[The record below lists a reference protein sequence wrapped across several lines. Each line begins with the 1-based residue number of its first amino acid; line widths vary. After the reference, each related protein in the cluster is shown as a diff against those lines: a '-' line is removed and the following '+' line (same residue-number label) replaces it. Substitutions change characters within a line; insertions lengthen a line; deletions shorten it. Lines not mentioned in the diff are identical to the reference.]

1 MKIESFT
8 LEERIQTECF
18 IWHWN
23 TYPQERGLLH
33 ANNNN
38 SENAIKGNKNKA
50 MGVVAGV
57 ADMEYCKNGKTYFIE
72 FKRPGQSQSSKQVV
86 FEELV
91 KAEGFCYELITS
103 FDEFVSLIKK
113 IRNES

>member
-1 MKIESFT
+1 MKKGDFA
-8 LEERIQTECF
+8 LEERIQSQCF
-18 IWHWN
+18 VWHWN

-38 SENAIKGNKNKA
+38 SENAIKGNRNKA
-50 MGVVAGV
+50 LGVVPGV
-57 ADMEYCKNGKTYFIE
+57 ADMEYCKNGKTCFIE
-72 FKRPGQSQSSKQVV
+72 FKRPGQSQSPKQVSFQNTV
-86 FEELV
+86 ESEGFQYELV
-91 KAEGFCYELITS
+91 TS